1 MRRRTLLSVVGGV
14 CVLAAGWAAWQTQV
28 TPATASP
35 AGQSAVTE
43 KPFVVHEWGTFTT
56 FSGSNGVH
64 LEFRP
69 LLDQDLPG
77 FVMNRA
83 RQSGSIN
90 PFIDKGRIATR
101 VRMET
106 PVTYFYTDRERT
118 VRASVEFP
126 EGMLT
131 EFYPPVASMSPPYD
145 KLLASGPGEP
155 IGNSRLDWGEVHLI
169 PEESL
174 RPQVSDPQTA
184 DWLLKRLAPLALPGT
199 AAAETW
205 GGSPTPPLANH
216 YFRARET
223 DSALV
228 HVRLNAGPP
237 NPNTPKPGPL
247 LTFVPPPTG
256 DFIEKFLFYRGV
268 GKFEAPLVI
277 EWNAKGAMT
286 ATNRTQSPLKS
297 LILLDVRGESVRSA
311 SLPDL
316 AGGQSA
322 PIPTE
327 LKDITIEEL
336 RTQMTQ
342 HLIAAGLY
350 EKEALAMVN
359 TWNDSWFLE
368 QGQRCFYLVP
378 EDLTNTVIPLQI
390 EPAPDQMCRV
400 MVGRLE
406 MMSPTEEKRLMEVVQ
421 ANATERAR
429 QYAERA
435 ESQSEEP
442 VNPPIPKELVDLGRL
457 AEPALVRVRQLS
469 HDETVKN
476 EATTLLWQ
484 LQQLF
489 LAEAETAS
497 R

>member
-1 MRRRTLLSVVGGV
+1 M
-14 CVLAAGWAAWQTQV
+14 
-28 TPATASP
+28 
-35 AGQSAVTE
+35 
-43 KPFVVHEWGTFTT
+43 
-56 FSGSNGVH
+56 
-64 LEFRP
+64 
-69 LLDQDLPG
+69 
-77 FVMNRA
+77 
-83 RQSGSIN
+83 
-90 PFIDKGRIATR
+90 
-101 VRMET
+101 
-106 PVTYFYTDRERT
+106 
-118 VRASVEFP
+118 
-126 EGMLT
+126 
-131 EFYPPVASMSPPYD
+131 
-145 KLLASGPGEP
+145 
-155 IGNSRLDWGEVHLI
+155 
-169 PEESL
+169 
-174 RPQVSDPQTA
+174 
-184 DWLLKRLAPLALPGT
+184 
-199 AAAETW
+199 
-205 GGSPTPPLANH
+205 
-216 YFRARET
+216 
-223 DSALV
+223 
-228 HVRLNAGPP
+228 
-237 NPNTPKPGPL
+237 
-247 LTFVPPPTG
+247 TFVPPPTG

-406 MMSPTEEKRLMEVVQ
+406 IMSPTEEKRLMEVVQ

>member
-1 MRRRTLLSVVGGV
+1 MRRRTLLSVVGGA
-14 CVLAAGWAAWQTQV
+14 CVLAATLAFWPTADSPV
-28 TPATASP
+28 TASP
-35 AGQSAVTE
+35 AVPSVAVE

-77 FVMNRA
+77 FVLNRA
-83 RQSGSIN
+83 TQSGYFN
-90 PFIDKGRIATR
+90 PFDKGRIVSR

-118 VRASVEFP
+118 IRASVEFP
-126 EGMLT
+126 QGMLT
-131 EFYPPVASMSPPYD
+131 EFYPPVASQSPPFNSQ
-145 KLLASGPGEP
+145 LANGPGEP
-155 IGNSRLDWGEVHLI
+155 IGNAKLDWGEVHLI
-169 PEESL
+169 PETSL
-174 RPQVSDPQTA
+174 RPQVNDPQTA
-184 DWLLKRLAPLALPGT
+184 EWLSKRFALLALPG
-199 AAAETW
+199 AAVWE
-205 GGSPTPPLANH
+205 GGGESQLANH
-216 YFRARET
+216 YYRARQT

-228 HVRLNAGPP
+228 HVRRTA
-237 NPNTPKPGPL
+237 KPAKPD
-247 LTFVPPPTG
+247 TQKPDPRSAVSRPPTG

-277 EWNAKGAMT
+277 EWNALGAMT

-311 SLPDL
+311 SVPDL

-327 LKDITIEEL
+327 LKDISIDEL
-336 RTQMTQ
+336 RKQMTK
-342 HLIAAGLY
+342 HLVAAGLY
-350 EKEALAMVN
+350 DKEAVAMVN
-359 TWNDSWFLE
+359 TWNDSWFQE

-378 EDLTNTVIPLQI
+378 QDLTNTVIPLRI

-406 MMSPTEEKRLMEVVQ
+406 IMSPTEEKRLMEVVQ
-421 ANATERAR
+421 ASATERAR

-435 ESQSEEP
+435 KTESPEP
-442 VNPPIPKELVDLGRL
+442 VNPPIPQELVDLGRL
-457 AEPALVRVRQLS
+457 AEPALVRVRQLAKEES
-469 HDETVKN
+469 VKN
-476 EATTLLWQ
+476 EASTLMYQ
-484 LQQLF
+484 LTQLF
-489 LAEAETAS
+489 LEEAKTAS

>member
-1 MRRRTLLSVVGGV
+1 M
-14 CVLAAGWAAWQTQV
+14 LAAGWVFWQTQITHV
-28 TPATASP
+28 TASP
-35 AGQSAVTE
+35 AVQSAAVE

-83 RQSGSIN
+83 TQSGYFN
-90 PFIDKGRIATR
+90 PFVKGRIVSR

-126 EGMLT
+126 QGMLT
-131 EFYPPVASMSPPYD
+131 EFYPPVVSQSPPFNSQ
-145 KLLASGPGEP
+145 LANGLGEP
-155 IGNSRLDWGEVHLI
+155 IGNAKLDWGEVHLI
-169 PEESL
+169 PVASL

-184 DWLLKRLAPLALPGT
+184 EWLWKRLAPLALPGS
-199 AAAETW
+199 AAWESGNEPA
-205 GGSPTPPLANH
+205 LANH
-216 YFRARET
+216 YYRARLT

-228 HVRLNAGPP
+228 HVRHVAPKTKPVAP
-237 NPNTPKPGPL
+237 NPDPL
-247 LTFVPPPTG
+247 SVVSRPPTG

-277 EWNAKGAMT
+277 EWTAEGAMT
-286 ATNRTQSPLKS
+286 ATNRTMSPLKS
-297 LILLDVRGESVRSA
+297 LILLDVRGESIRSA

-327 LKDITIEEL
+327 LKDISIEEL
-336 RTQMTQ
+336 RQQMTQ

-350 EKEALAMVN
+350 EKEAVAMVN
-359 TWNDSWFLE
+359 TWDDSWFQE

-378 EDLTNTVIPLQI
+378 EDLTNTVIPLKI

-406 MMSPTEEKRLMEVVQ
+406 IMSPTEEKRLTEVVK
-421 ANATERAR
+421 ASATERAR

-435 ESQSEEP
+435 KTESPEP
-442 VNPPIPKELVDLGRL
+442 VNLPMPQELLNLGRL
-457 AEPALVRVRQLS
+457 AEPALVRVRQLAKEES
-469 HDETVKN
+469 VKN
-476 EATTLLWQ
+476 EASYLMYQ
-484 LQQLF
+484 LTQLF
-489 LAEAETAS
+489 LAEGQTAS